1 MRRNGRAPPA
11 VEDSEGR
18 RFRRHEGA
26 IPLMLGTR
34 TTFSVLSLLYAHES
48 RLYIPLE
55 APRSYLRLRE
65 PSALGFAQFL
75 LSIGPP
81 PT

>member
-1 MRRNGRAPPA
+1 MRRNGRAPPV
-11 VEDSEGR
+11 VEDSKGR

-34 TTFSVLSLLYAHES
+34 TTFSVLSLLYAHDCC
-48 RLYIPLE
+48 LYFPLE
-55 APRSYLRLRE
+55 PPVAYLRLRE
-65 PSALGFAQFL
+65 PSALGFAQFS